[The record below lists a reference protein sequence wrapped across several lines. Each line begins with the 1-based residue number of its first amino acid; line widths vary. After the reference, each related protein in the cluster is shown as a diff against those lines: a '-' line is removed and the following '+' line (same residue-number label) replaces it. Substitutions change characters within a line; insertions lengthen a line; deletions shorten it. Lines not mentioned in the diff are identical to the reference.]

1 MKTKILLQSVEVRPI
16 KSCEKAEWISL
27 MKKYHYLGFTRLI
40 GEAMYYIAAIN
51 GTWVALIGWASP
63 ALHCKARERWVGW
76 TPQLKSQRLHLIA
89 NNQRFLILP
98 GVTIKNLA
106 SKILSLNLKR
116 LSDDWCEYHG
126 HPLLL
131 AETFV
136 DPKRYLG
143 TCYRASNWELLGET
157 NGFRKSAKKYIYH
170 GETKLVF
177 VKLLEKNAKRHLT
190 RAVLA
195 CRFRGKNM
203 EITFTKKQIDSLQ
216 DLLLTL
222 PDTRAPKGIRHPY
235 RSIIAIAMCAV
246 LSGAKSYS
254 ELGEW
259 AKALTQKQLKQFQ
272 TFYSETKQCFVAPS
286 ESCIRRTLQNS
297 DADAIDSAL
306 ADWVYSITHLANHAL
321 SIDGKVVNGAKDK
334 NGNQLHLLS
343 VFLQQQGVIT
353 HQIAVDNKTNEIP
366 ELKTLLEPIDI
377 EGKIVT
383 VDALHTQKETA
394 TYITEKKSPLCDAR
408 QRQPE
413 EFKG

>member
-1 MKTKILLQSVEVRPI
+1 LFYE
-16 KSCEKAEWISL
+16 
-27 MKKYHYLGFTRLI
+27 
-40 GEAMYYIAAIN
+40 
-51 GTWVALIGWASP
+51 
-63 ALHCKARERWVGW
+63 
-76 TPQLKSQRLHLIA
+76 LHLITPSIKVLRLKYTLLSVR
-89 NNQRFLILP
+89 NYIIKLSHGYLILP